1 MSMYF
6 DFENAEAF
14 AAGAIGEPG
23 QRTFYLQVR
32 AEGRVVSVKCE
43 KSQVQALST
52 YLRDML
58 ADMPDTGPAL
68 DPTKSSLM
76 NPVEQDFVLGSIG
89 LGVDRTNMRM
99 VVQLEEMV
107 FIDEED
113 DDDIFD
119 ILDDDDDDEGD
130 DDFHTDESAERCG
143 RIGDHDPTC
152 HESKGEHDED
162 HSNLHEQRPTPL
174 VPGDVAAI
182 VEKMP
187 RLPHAGHD
195 CQRDRNRGRT

>member
-113 DDDIFD
+113 DDD
-119 ILDDDDDDEGD
+119 DDESPTTVLRVLLTPEQVRAFCD
-130 DDFHTDESAERCG
+130 TADLFVTAG
-143 RIGDHDPTC
+143 RATCKWCSQPINPT
-152 HESKGEHDED
+152 G
-162 HSNLHEQRPTPL
+162 
-174 VPGDVAAI
+174 
-182 VEKMP
+182 
-187 RLPHAGHD
+187 HA
-195 CQRDRNRGRT
+195 CPKFN

>member
-6 DFENAEAF
+6 DFENADAF
-14 AAGAIGEPG
+14 ATGAIGEPG

-58 ADMPDTGPAL
+58 ADMPDTGPVL
-68 DPTKSSLM
+68 DPTKSSLV

-89 LGVDRTNMRM
+89 LGVDKANMRM

-107 FIDEED
+107 FIDEDDED
-113 DDDIFD
+113 NIFD
-119 ILDDDDDDEGD
+119 ILEDGDDDESPTTVVRVLLTPEQVRAFCD
-130 DDFHTDESAERCG
+130 TADLFVTAG
-143 RIGDHDPTC
+143 RATC
-152 HESKGEHDED
+152 KWCSQPI
-162 HSNLHEQRPTPL
+162 NP
-174 VPGDVAAI
+174 
-182 VEKMP
+182 
-187 RLPHAGHD
+187 AGHA
-195 CQRDRNRGRT
+195 CPKFN

>member
-6 DFENAEAF
+6 DFENADAF
-14 AAGAIGEPG
+14 ATGAIGEPG

-68 DPTKSSLM
+68 DPTKSSLV

-107 FIDEED
+107 MVDEEE
-113 DDDIFD
+113 DDIFD
-119 ILDDDDDDEGD
+119 FSSGYIQRGKHMMPRNAATLPWRLNQDYRKDKQDMRQAPLDDGVMQFRRVRQPVD
-130 DDFHTDESAERCG
+130 A
-143 RIGDHDPTC
+143 
-152 HESKGEHDED
+152 
-162 HSNLHEQRPTPL
+162 
-174 VPGDVAAI
+174 
-182 VEKMP
+182 
-187 RLPHAGHD
+187 
-195 CQRDRNRGRT
+195 

>member
-1 MSMYF
+1 M
-6 DFENAEAF
+6 
-14 AAGAIGEPG
+14 
-23 QRTFYLQVR
+23 R

-68 DPTKSSLM
+68 DPTKSSLV

-119 ILDDDDDDEGD
+119 ILEDGDDDESPTTVVRVLLTPEQVRAFCD
-130 DDFHTDESAERCG
+130 TADLFVTAG
-143 RIGDHDPTC
+143 RAMCKWCSQPINP
-152 HESKGEHDED
+152 
-162 HSNLHEQRPTPL
+162 
-174 VPGDVAAI
+174 
-182 VEKMP
+182 
-187 RLPHAGHD
+187 AGHA
-195 CQRDRNRGRT
+195 CPKFN

>member
-6 DFENAEAF
+6 DFENADAF
-14 AAGAIGEPG
+14 ATGAIGEPG

-58 ADMPDTGPAL
+58 ADMPDTGPVL
-68 DPTKSSLM
+68 DPTKSSLV

-89 LGVDRTNMRM
+89 LGVDKANMRM

-107 FIDEED
+107 FIDD
-113 DDDIFD
+113 DDDENIFD
-119 ILDDDDDDEGD
+119 ILEDGDDDESPTTVVRVLLTPEQVRAFCD
-130 DDFHTDESAERCG
+130 TADLFVTAG
-143 RIGDHDPTC
+143 RATC
-152 HESKGEHDED
+152 KWCSQPI
-162 HSNLHEQRPTPL
+162 NP
-174 VPGDVAAI
+174 
-182 VEKMP
+182 
-187 RLPHAGHD
+187 AGHA
-195 CQRDRNRGRT
+195 CPKFN

>member
-6 DFENAEAF
+6 DFENADAF
-14 AAGAIGEPG
+14 ATGAIGEPG

-58 ADMPDTGPAL
+58 ADMPDTGPVL
-68 DPTKSSLM
+68 DPTKSSLV

-89 LGVDRTNMRM
+89 LGVDKANMRM

-107 FIDEED
+107 FIDEDDED
-113 DDDIFD
+113 NIFD
-119 ILDDDDDDEGD
+119 ILEDGDDDESSTTVVRVLLTPEQVRAFCD
-130 DDFHTDESAERCG
+130 TADLFVTAG
-143 RIGDHDPTC
+143 RATCKWCSQPINPT
-152 HESKGEHDED
+152 G
-162 HSNLHEQRPTPL
+162 
-174 VPGDVAAI
+174 
-182 VEKMP
+182 
-187 RLPHAGHD
+187 HA
-195 CQRDRNRGRT
+195 CPKFN

>member
-6 DFENAEAF
+6 DFENADAF
-14 AAGAIGEPG
+14 ATGAIGEPG

-58 ADMPDTGPAL
+58 ADMPDTGPVL
-68 DPTKSSLM
+68 DPTKSSLV

-89 LGVDRTNMRM
+89 LGVDKANMRM

-107 FIDEED
+107 FIDED
-113 DDDIFD
+113 DDENIFD
-119 ILDDDDDDEGD
+119 ILEDGDDDESPTTVVRVLLTPEQVRAFCD
-130 DDFHTDESAERCG
+130 TADLFVTAG
-143 RIGDHDPTC
+143 RATC
-152 HESKGEHDED
+152 KWCSQPI
-162 HSNLHEQRPTPL
+162 NP
-174 VPGDVAAI
+174 
-182 VEKMP
+182 
-187 RLPHAGHD
+187 AGHA
-195 CQRDRNRGRT
+195 CPKFN